1 MIESTALNL
10 ATPGVYTQE
19 LNAFPNSVVAVP
31 TAVPAFVG
39 YTARADYKGK
49 SLLGKPSKISSMAE
63 FLTFFGVM
71 QPASAGAPPTPA
83 PPKGQYDP
91 VYYLTPSAGLGD
103 LTIGSKPYDLVPDAG
118 TIFYLYNSIRLFYAN
133 GGGDAYVVSI
143 GNYGKP
149 VGKPITAGADLVNP
163 NVKLADFQ
171 QALTAL
177 ADEDEPTMLVMPDAN
192 LLKAAENA
200 TLMQDMIAF
209 AGAPAKRSLVA
220 VLDVQAGLDPDP
232 MTWQDSITSFRTS
245 VGINFLN
252 YAAAYFPFLRTTITQ
267 SQDLDFTN
275 AGGAAALA
283 KILPEYNLPGSAAKA
298 ILDGIIKPPANAPSA
313 AQSNAALVQASD
325 SYAQIAQ
332 AVLDRVNT
340 LPPSGAM
347 AGVISMVDNNAGVWT
362 APANVSLVSV
372 TDTTFKIT
380 DAKQANLNVDPATGK
395 SINVIRMFIGQGV
408 LVWGARTLDGNSQDW
423 RYLNVRRTM
432 IMIEQSIKAAAR
444 AYVFAPNDAN
454 TWSTVSSAISNFLT
468 GLWQQGALAGSTP
481 ATAFN
486 VAVGL
491 GTTMT
496 AQDILDGRMNINVGV
511 AITHPAE
518 FIVISYI
525 QQMQKA

>member
-10 ATPGVYTQE
+10 STPGVYTQE
-19 LNAFPNSVVAVP
+19 LNAFPNSVVAVA

-39 YTARADYKGK
+39 YTPRADYKGK
-49 SLLGKPSKISSMAE
+49 SLLGKPCKISSMAD
-63 FLTFFGVM
+63 FLTYFGVM
-71 QPASAGAPPTPA
+71 QASAGAPPAPA
-83 PPKGQYDP
+83 APGGQYDP
-91 VYYLTPSAGLGD
+91 VYYLSPSAGLGD
-103 LTIGSKPYDLVPDAG
+103 LTIGGKPYDLSPDAG

-133 GGGDAYVVSI
+133 GGGDAYVVSV
-143 GNYGKP
+143 GNYGRP
-149 VGKPITAGADLVNP
+149 VGKPIPAGADLVNP

-171 QALTAL
+171 GALTAL

-200 TLMQDMIAF
+200 TLQQQMIMFCGSTKA
-209 AGAPAKRSLVA
+209 SMVA
-220 VLDVQAGLDPDP
+220 LLDVQAGLSPDP
-232 MTWQDSITSFRTS
+232 MTWQDSITAFRTS

-252 YAAAYFPFLRTTITQ
+252 YAAAYYPFLKTTITQ

-283 KILPEYNLPGSAAKA
+283 KILPEYVTSPACKT
-298 ILDGIIKPPANAPSA
+298 ILDGIIKPPASNAPSA
-313 AQSNAALVQASD
+313 AQSNAALLQASD
-325 SYAQIAQ
+325 SYGQIAQ
-332 AVLDRVNT
+332 AVLERVNT

-347 AGVISMVDNNAGVWT
+347 AGVISLVDHSAGVWT
-362 APANVSLVSV
+362 APANVSLTSV

-380 DAKQANLNVDPATGK
+380 DAKQANLNIDAATGK
-395 SINVIRMFIGQGV
+395 SINCIRMFIGQGV
-408 LVWGARTLDGNSQDW
+408 LVWGARTLDGNSEDW
-423 RYLNVRRTM
+423 CYLNVRRTM
-432 IMIEQSIKAAAR
+432 LMIEQSIKLAAR
-444 AYVFAPNDAN
+444 AYVFEPNDAN
-454 TWSTVSSAISNFLT
+454 TWSTVSSALSNFLT
-468 GLWQQGALAGSTP
+468 GLWRQGALAGPTP
-481 ATAFN
+481 AAAFN

-496 AQDILDGRMNINVGV
+496 AQDILDGRMNINVSV

>member
-49 SLLGKPSKISSMAE
+49 SLYGKPRKISSMSD
-63 FLTFFGVM
+63 FLTYYGVM
-71 QPASAGAPPTPA
+71 VPGSGGAPATPA
-83 PPKGQYDP
+83 APNGQYDP

-103 LTIGSKPYDLVPDAG
+103 LTIGGKPYDLLPDAG
-118 TIFYLYNSIRLFYAN
+118 TIYYLYNSVRLFYAN
-133 GGGDAYVVSI
+133 GGGDAYIVAVGS
-143 GNYGKP
+143 YGKP
-149 VGKPITAGADLVNP
+149 VGKPMTAGTDLVNP
-163 NVKLADFQ
+163 NVKLADFS

-177 ADEDEPTMLVMPDAN
+177 ADEDEPTMLVCPDGN

-200 TLMQDMIAF
+200 TLMQSMIAF
-209 AGAPAKRSLVA
+209 AGQTKASMVA
-220 VLDVQAGLDPDP
+220 LLDVQAGLSPDP
-232 MTWQDSITSFRTS
+232 MTWQDSIVSFRTN
-245 VGINFLN
+245 VGINSLN
-252 YAAAYFPFLRTTITQ
+252 FATAYFPFLRTTITAG
-267 SQDLDFTN
+267 SDLDYTN

-283 KILPEYNLPGSAAKA
+283 KILPEYQTSPACKA
-298 ILDGIIKPPANAPSA
+298 ILDGILKPPANAPST
-313 AQSNAALVQASD
+313 AQSNAALLQASD
-325 SYAQIAQ
+325 SYGQIAQ

-347 AGVISMVDNNAGVWT
+347 AGVISMVDNSAGVWT

-372 TDTTFKIT
+372 TDTTFKLT
-380 DAKQANLNVDPATGK
+380 DAKQANLNVDAATGK
-395 SINVIRMFIGQGV
+395 SINCIRMFIGQGV
-408 LVWGARTLDGNSQDW
+408 LVWGARTLDGNSLDW
-423 RYLNVRRTM
+423 CYLNVRRTM
-432 IMIEQSIKAAAR
+432 IMIEQSIKLAAR
-444 AYVFAPNDAN
+444 AYVFEANDAN
-454 TWSTVSSAISNFLT
+454 TWSTVSSSLTNFLT
-468 GLWQQGALAGSTP
+468 GLWRQGALAGPTP
-481 ATAFN
+481 ATAFS
-486 VAVGL
+486 VQVGL

-496 AQDILDGRMNINVGV
+496 AQDILDGRMNINVAV